1 MKPISLTMQ
10 AFGPYLDAATVDFSR
25 LGEHPI
31 FLITGSTGGG
41 KTTIL
46 DAMCFALYCRA
57 TGGRRSWGSMRST
70 SAPDDRAT
78 LVDFAFSLG
87 GEEYRFCRSQAVHI
101 VRGSGRRE
109 IREEHLCYKKE
120 QGEWQLLLSGSETKI
135 RERAQ
140 LLLGLTCE
148 QFSQVIV
155 LPQGDFLKLLR
166 ANSVN
171 KAEILQTLFATK
183 LWADVAKRCKTMA
196 EEFSQKAG
204 ECRAARLSIL
214 EREGVETK
222 EALEE
227 KNQQA
232 EHSLKEMQRQASVL
246 QAELEKERILLANAK
261 ELEQKFQKKMTL
273 EQRWKQLC
281 SQEKTM
287 EQKREIAV
295 LGRKMQQVFPYVQA
309 WKAAEQ
315 EAAAKVRVQMQAEAS
330 QKEAEAAYLN
340 AEKVAGEIPVWRE
353 QAAVWKQEWM
363 QLQESYQNA
372 VRLDEISRQLR
383 EKQETIAQQTKQKEQ
398 AEVQYQTTKTRL
410 KNGEKHVAQAQDDM
424 QKLPHWLQ
432 ETQKWEKY
440 QELFQGRREKEAAW
454 KKAEEAFQEAE
465 RSRQKYAVQADAQRS
480 KLEQEE
486 ARLRQDQAYSLASV
500 LREGEACPVCGSQH
514 HPFPAKAKG
523 SYNAQQL
530 ELLRGSVQEQEQALR
545 TWEQTANLAKV
556 KMEQCASDY
565 QAQQALCQEISLSE
579 EELETQRKTAQTSL
593 TSAQQA
599 ASRLEKYRK
608 AMEQIQREQE
618 QAQKAKEEAVE
629 MLGKLEKEAA
639 VLQTSQEEILRQVGA
654 AGSMD
659 QIKAKQTKLK
669 KQEQQWTQKA
679 DDAEKRLALAKT
691 AFAVAQ
697 TEGSSAKLASKEA
710 AEKNRQA
717 KEAMERSVAQ
727 VGLDPAMDFQSFQR
741 NEEELS
747 ALEQQITRYEQERH
761 TVEEQYRA
769 YEAELEG
776 KELPDVQGL
785 EEKQTELQEQS
796 QTMAQHLGG
805 LLQQLEMGRQSL
817 EQLDS
822 LAKNSTEAE
831 EKFSQIS
838 RLSQLLLGKNPLK
851 IPLQQFVLG
860 IMLDDILSCA
870 NRFFSMLSQGRYSL
884 RRIVG
889 NTGGNSFG
897 GLDLEVLDANM
908 GGARSIETLSGGE
921 QFLASLSLA
930 FGLSDVVQSYSGSV
944 RLDSIF
950 IDEGFGSLDQET
962 LDTAMKALAQIQK
975 MGRTIGIISHVSEL
989 KGRIAARIEV
999 GRKPSGSAA
1008 ISIIA
1013 ATCNGLFTRE

>member
-166 ANSVN
+166 ANSVH

-273 EQRWKQLC
+273 EQSWKQLC
-281 SQEKTM
+281 GQEKTM

-353 QAAVWKQEWM
+353 QAAAWKQEWM

-372 VRLDEISRQLR
+372 VRLDEISRQLH
-383 EKQETIAQQTKQKEQ
+383 EKQETIAQQKKQKEQ

-500 LREGEACPVCGSQH
+500 LQEGEACPVCGSQH

-579 EELETQRKTAQTSL
+579 EELETQRKTAQMSL

-659 QIKAKQTKLK
+659 EIKAKQTKLK

-697 TEGSSAKLASKEA
+697 TEGSSAKLAFQEA
-710 AEKNRQA
+710 AEKTRQA

-785 EEKQTELQEQS
+785 AEKQTELQEQS

-822 LAKNSTEAE
+822 LARNSTEAE

-1008 ISIIA
+1008 ISIVA
-1013 ATCNGLFTRE
+1013 AT

>member
-10 AFGPYLDAATVDFSR
+10 AFGPYLDVATVDFSR

-309 WKAAEQ
+309 WKVAEQ

-330 QKEAEAAYLN
+330 QKEAEDAYLN

-353 QAAVWKQEWM
+353 QAAAWKQEWM

-372 VRLDEISRQLR
+372 VRLDEISRQLH
-383 EKQETIAQQTKQKEQ
+383 EKQETIAQQKKQKEQ

-500 LREGEACPVCGSQH
+500 LQEGEACPVCGSQH

-579 EELETQRKTAQTSL
+579 EELETQRKTAQMSL

-659 QIKAKQTKLK
+659 EIKAKQTKLK

-697 TEGSSAKLASKEA
+697 TEGSSAKLASQEA
-710 AEKNRQA
+710 AEKTRQA

-785 EEKQTELQEQS
+785 AEKQTELQEQS

-1013 ATCNGLFTRE
+1013 AT

>member
-10 AFGPYLDAATVDFSR
+10 AFGPYLDTTTVDFSR
-25 LGEHPI
+25 LGNHPI

-87 GEEYRFCRSQAVHI
+87 GAEYRFCRSQAVHI

-214 EREGVETK
+214 EREGVETQ
-222 EALEE
+222 EALAD

-232 EHSLKEMQRQASVL
+232 KHSLKEMQRQASVL
-246 QAELEKERILLANAK
+246 QAELEKERILLVNAK
-261 ELEQKFQKKMTL
+261 ELEQKFQKKTTL

-281 SQEKTM
+281 SQQETM
-287 EQKREIAV
+287 EQNREAAV
-295 LGRKMQQVFPYVQA
+295 LGRKIQQVFPYVQA
-309 WKAAEQ
+309 WKTAEQ
-315 EAAAKVRVQMQAEAS
+315 EAAAKVRVQMQAETNR
-330 QKEAEAAYLN
+330 KEAETACLN
-340 AEKVAGEIPVWRE
+340 AGKAAEEIPVWRE
-353 QAAVWKQEWM
+353 QAAACKQQWV

-372 VRLDEISRQLR
+372 MRLNEVSRQLR
-383 EKQETIAQQTKQKEQ
+383 EKQAAIAQQKKQKEQ
-398 AEVQYQTTKTRL
+398 AEAQYQTTQTRL
-410 KNGEKHVAQAQDDM
+410 KNGEKHVTQAQDDM
-424 QKLPHWLQ
+424 QKLPHWTQ
-432 ETQKWEKY
+432 ESQKWEKY

-454 KKAEEAFQEAE
+454 KKAEAAFQEAE
-465 RSRQKYAVQADAQRS
+465 RSRQKYAVQVDAQRS

-486 ARLRQDQAYSLASV
+486 ARLRQDQAYSLASA

-523 SYNAQQL
+523 SYDAQQL

-545 TWEQTANLAKV
+545 KWEQTANLAKV

-565 QAQQALCQEISLSE
+565 QAQQALCQEIPISE
-579 EELETQRKTAQTSL
+579 EELETRRKAAQESL
-593 TSAQQA
+593 ISAQQA

-618 QAQKAKEEAVE
+618 QAQKAKEEAVQ
-629 MLGKLEKEAA
+629 MLGQLEKEAA
-639 VLQTSQEEILRQVGA
+639 ILQTSQEEILRQVGA

-659 QIKAKQTKLK
+659 EIKAKQAKLK
-669 KQEQQWTQKA
+669 HQEQQWNQKA

-697 TEGSSAKLASKEA
+697 TEASSAKLAFQEA
-710 AEKNRQA
+710 EDKIHQA
-717 KEAMERSVAQ
+717 KEAMERSVAR

-741 NEEELS
+741 NEEELG

-761 TVEEQYRA
+761 AVGEQYRA

-776 KELPDVQGL
+776 KELPDVKSL
-785 EEKQTELQEQS
+785 EEKQAELQEQS
-796 QTMAQHLGG
+796 QAMAQHLGG

-817 EQLDS
+817 EQLES

-889 NTGGNSFG
+889 STGGNSFG

-908 GGARSIETLSGGE
+908 GGTRSIETLSGGE

-989 KGRIAARIEV
+989 KARIAARIEV
-999 GRKPSGSAA
+999 GRKPSGSATV
-1008 ISIIA
+1008 SVVA
-1013 ATCNGLFTRE
+1013 AT

>member
-1 MKPISLTMQ
+1 M
-10 AFGPYLDAATVDFSR
+10 
-25 LGEHPI
+25 
-31 FLITGSTGGG
+31 
-41 KTTIL
+41 

-309 WKAAEQ
+309 WKVAEQ

-330 QKEAEAAYLN
+330 QKEAEDAYLN

-353 QAAVWKQEWM
+353 QAAAWKQEWM

-372 VRLDEISRQLR
+372 VRLDEISRQLH
-383 EKQETIAQQTKQKEQ
+383 EKQETIAQQKKQKEQ

-500 LREGEACPVCGSQH
+500 LQEGEACPVCGSQH

-579 EELETQRKTAQTSL
+579 EELETQRKTAQMSL

-659 QIKAKQTKLK
+659 EIKAKQTKLK

-697 TEGSSAKLASKEA
+697 TEGSSAKLASQEA
-710 AEKNRQA
+710 AEKTRQA

-785 EEKQTELQEQS
+785 AEKQTELQEQS

-1013 ATCNGLFTRE
+1013 AT

>member
-10 AFGPYLDAATVDFSR
+10 AFGPYLDVATVDFSR

-309 WKAAEQ
+309 WKVAEQ

-330 QKEAEAAYLN
+330 QKEAEDAYLN

-353 QAAVWKQEWM
+353 QAAAWKQEWM

-372 VRLDEISRQLR
+372 VRLDEISRQLH
-383 EKQETIAQQTKQKEQ
+383 EKQETIAQQKKQKEQ

-530 ELLRGSVQEQEQALR
+530 ELLRGSVQEQEQR
-545 TWEQTANLAKV
+545 CGRGNKP
-556 KMEQCASDY
+556 
-565 QAQQALCQEISLSE
+565 
-579 EELETQRKTAQTSL
+579 L
-593 TSAQQA
+593 T
-599 ASRLEKYRK
+599 L
-608 AMEQIQREQE
+608 
-618 QAQKAKEEAVE
+618 QK
-629 MLGKLEKEAA
+629 
-639 VLQTSQEEILRQVGA
+639 
-654 AGSMD
+654 
-659 QIKAKQTKLK
+659 
-669 KQEQQWTQKA
+669 
-679 DDAEKRLALAKT
+679 
-691 AFAVAQ
+691 
-697 TEGSSAKLASKEA
+697 
-710 AEKNRQA
+710 
-717 KEAMERSVAQ
+717 
-727 VGLDPAMDFQSFQR
+727 
-741 NEEELS
+741 
-747 ALEQQITRYEQERH
+747 
-761 TVEEQYRA
+761 
-769 YEAELEG
+769 
-776 KELPDVQGL
+776 
-785 EEKQTELQEQS
+785 
-796 QTMAQHLGG
+796 
-805 LLQQLEMGRQSL
+805 
-817 EQLDS
+817 
-822 LAKNSTEAE
+822 
-831 EKFSQIS
+831 
-838 RLSQLLLGKNPLK
+838 
-851 IPLQQFVLG
+851 
-860 IMLDDILSCA
+860 
-870 NRFFSMLSQGRYSL
+870 
-884 RRIVG
+884 
-889 NTGGNSFG
+889 
-897 GLDLEVLDANM
+897 
-908 GGARSIETLSGGE
+908 
-921 QFLASLSLA
+921 
-930 FGLSDVVQSYSGSV
+930 
-944 RLDSIF
+944 
-950 IDEGFGSLDQET
+950 
-962 LDTAMKALAQIQK
+962 
-975 MGRTIGIISHVSEL
+975 
-989 KGRIAARIEV
+989 
-999 GRKPSGSAA
+999 
-1008 ISIIA
+1008 
-1013 ATCNGLFTRE
+1013 

>member
-1013 ATCNGLFTRE
+1013 AT

>member
-222 EALEE
+222 ETLEE

-629 MLGKLEKEAA
+629 MLGQLEKEAA

-697 TEGSSAKLASKEA
+697 TEGSSAKLASQEA
-710 AEKNRQA
+710 AEKTRQA

-1008 ISIIA
+1008 ISIVA
-1013 ATCNGLFTRE
+1013 AT

>member
-1 MKPISLTMQ
+1 M
-10 AFGPYLDAATVDFSR
+10 
-25 LGEHPI
+25 
-31 FLITGSTGGG
+31 
-41 KTTIL
+41 
-46 DAMCFALYCRA
+46 
-57 TGGRRSWGSMRST
+57 
-70 SAPDDRAT
+70 
-78 LVDFAFSLG
+78 
-87 GEEYRFCRSQAVHI
+87 
-101 VRGSGRRE
+101 
-109 IREEHLCYKKE
+109 
-120 QGEWQLLLSGSETKI
+120 
-135 RERAQ
+135 
-140 LLLGLTCE
+140 
-148 QFSQVIV
+148 
-155 LPQGDFLKLLR
+155 LR

-1013 ATCNGLFTRE
+1013 AT

>member
-155 LPQGDFLKLLR
+155 LPQGHCLKLLR

-1013 ATCNGLFTRE
+1013 AT

>member
-454 KKAEEAFQEAE
+454 KKAEEAFQEVE

-870 NRFFSMLSQGRYSL
+870 NRFFFHAEPRPLQLAQDRRKHGREFL
-884 RRIVG
+884 RRPG
-889 NTGGNSFG
+889 FG
-897 GLDLEVLDANM
+897 G
-908 GGARSIETLSGGE
+908 
-921 QFLASLSLA
+921 
-930 FGLSDVVQSYSGSV
+930 
-944 RLDSIF
+944 
-950 IDEGFGSLDQET
+950 
-962 LDTAMKALAQIQK
+962 
-975 MGRTIGIISHVSEL
+975 
-989 KGRIAARIEV
+989 V
-999 GRKPSGSAA
+999 GR
-1008 ISIIA
+1008 
-1013 ATCNGLFTRE
+1013 

>member
-514 HPFPAKAKG
+514 HPFLAKAKG

-1008 ISIIA
+1008 ISIVA
-1013 ATCNGLFTRE
+1013 AT

>member
-287 EQKREIAV
+287 EQKREFAM

-486 ARLRQDQAYSLASV
+486 ARLHQDQAYSLASV

-1013 ATCNGLFTRE
+1013 AT